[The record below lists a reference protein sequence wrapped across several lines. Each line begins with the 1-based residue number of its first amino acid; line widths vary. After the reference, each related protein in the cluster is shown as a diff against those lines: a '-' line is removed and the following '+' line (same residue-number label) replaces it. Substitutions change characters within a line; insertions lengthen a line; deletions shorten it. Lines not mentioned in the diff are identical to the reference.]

1 MPNGGH
7 AYADKSAD
15 ESARL
20 RRLAIVIAAQ
30 MPGDPDKA
38 RIVMGHLN
46 ELVGAYSRNPD
57 TSCQLGVR
65 MCLRGPA
72 PANK

>member
-1 MPNGGH
+1 MPNGGY
-7 AYADKSAD
+7 AYAGQTSD

-38 RIVMGHLN
+38 RVVMGHLN
-46 ELVGAYSRNPD
+46 ELVGAYARDAD
-57 TSCQLGVR
+57 TSCHLGVR
-65 MCLRGPA
+65 MCLRGA
-72 PANK
+72 VPANQ